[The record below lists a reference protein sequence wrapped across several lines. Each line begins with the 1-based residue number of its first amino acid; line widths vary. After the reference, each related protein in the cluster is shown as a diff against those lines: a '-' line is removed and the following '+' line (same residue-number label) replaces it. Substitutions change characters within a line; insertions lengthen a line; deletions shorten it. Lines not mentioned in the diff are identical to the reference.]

1 MAPIKFMMLNNIPYA
16 EFIYLPTRDVDE
28 TFSFDTE
35 MSESLFETG
44 LW

>member
-1 MAPIKFMMLNNIPYA
+1 MMLNNIPYA